1 MQRNVVKLHQLVDG
15 HKTANWAQETK
26 NATGNAKCGV
36 IKKKQVQLKDLNH
49 GLCTWDVTTKYTL
62 IQGMERDT
70 ADAGCAEATKVIA
83 RRLESDAASTP

>member
-1 MQRNVVKLHQLVDG
+1 VQRNVVKLHQLVDG

-36 IKKKQVQLKDLNH
+36 KLKDLNH

-62 IQGMERDT
+62 IQGMEGDT